1 MVQILRSYPMLY
13 TNTRSCYP
21 SHPSQRRNWSS
32 PMPPSPSNHP
42 RKELSCRLPRFNPIA
57 RGVRRWWASPS
68 LSTRHARTSLSTA
81 SLAGE
86 LCVCYVRTSLSTAS
100 FCRWV
105 LLWRTSLSNQLLQV
119 GFAMEDILVKPV
131 VAGGFCYARTL
142 LRPVSI
148 WFD

>member
-1 MVQILRSYPMLY
+1 MVQIRRSYPMLY
-13 TNTRSCYP
+13 TDTRYCYP

-86 LCVCYVRTSLSTAS
+86 LCVCCARTSLSTANLAGELCVCCARTSLSKAS
-100 FCRWV
+100 FCRQV
-105 LLWRTSLSNQLLQV
+105 LLWRTSLSNQFLQV
-119 GFAMEDILVKPV
+119 GFAMRGL
-131 VAGGFCYARTL
+131 C
-142 LRPVSI
+142 
-148 WFD
+148 